1 MAHRGESS
9 LTKTYDCLGLGIA
22 PLDILLQINKY
33 PNPGAKIDSDLIT
46 VQGGG
51 PIPTAMVTLA
61 RLGFKAALIGAIGDD
76 LPGKLVIE
84 ELKREK
90 VDTSQILIK
99 KRATAL
105 ACGWIEK
112 KNGRRTIVLH
122 RDIFV
127 NPANINLKKLGKP
140 KIIHLDGRDLSA
152 CMKLA
157 RWGRNHHIPIV
168 FDIGSMRNDISPIL
182 PLVDHLVVSADFALP
197 YTKTKKPLD
206 AIRKLSRVT
215 PGTIVV
221 TSGTKGSLGYD
232 RNDGLASAPAFKVNT
247 IDTTGAGD
255 VYHGAYIAGLLKS
268 WPLER
273 RMIFASACAALK
285 CTMPGGRSGIP
296 SFRKAQNFL
305 AGDREIYD

>member
-1 MAHRGESS
+1 MPPRGG
-9 LTKTYDCLGLGIA
+9 LNLNKVYDCLGLGIA

-33 PNPGAKIDSDLIT
+33 PIPGAKIDSDLIT

-61 RLGFKAALIGAIGDD
+61 RLGFKSALIGAIGND

-90 VDTSQILIK
+90 VDTSQIITK
-99 KRATAL
+99 KKATAL

-112 KNGRRTIVLH
+112 KDGRRTIVLH

-127 NPANINLKKLGKP
+127 SPADINLKKLGKP

-157 RWGRNHHIPIV
+157 RWGRNHNIPIV
-168 FDIGSMRNDISPIL
+168 FDIGSMRNNISPIL

-206 AIRKLSRVT
+206 AIRKLSRVAR
-215 PGTIVV
+215 GTIVV
-221 TSGTKGSLGYD
+221 TSGINGSLGYD
-232 RNDGLASAPAFKVNT
+232 KNDGLAFAPAFKVKT

-255 VYHGAYIAGLLKS
+255 VYHGAYIAGLLKN
-268 WPLER
+268 WTMER
-273 RMIFASACAALK
+273 RMIFASAAAALK

-296 SFRKAQNFL
+296 TFRKVQIFL
-305 AGDREIYD
+305 AGDREIYA